1 MTEPFGVE
9 IKFNVLYET
18 GRGVNIKIME
28 ATSDYLLNCADII
41 LNDCANEFNHE
52 AIKCHD
58 KLVRKAIDVIKKAKE
73 LRKMNY
79 E

>member
-9 IKFNVLYET
+9 IKFNVLHKT
-18 GRGVNIKIME
+18 GRGINIMIME
-28 ATSDYLLNCADII
+28 ATADYLFKCAWII
-41 LNDCANEFNHE
+41 LDDPENEFNHE
-52 AIKCHD
+52 VLKCHD
-58 KLVRKAIDVIKKAKE
+58 KLVRKAMDVIKKAEE